1 MSGSLEVRKFLW
13 QHDDALPRGTTANG
27 VPAQRSDE
35 PSKISSNQ
43 VHRARLAVA
52 RGALDVD
59 DCRQLLEMLG
69 LAPGD
74 DGVPPVRR

>member
-13 QHDDALPRGTTANG
+13 QHDDSMPRGSGN

-35 PSKISSNQ
+35 PSKISAEQ

-59 DCRQLLEMLG
+59 DCRQLLDMLG

>member
-13 QHDDALPRGTTANG
+13 QHDDSMPRGSTSG

-35 PSKISSNQ
+35 PSKISAEQ

-52 RGALDVD
+52 RGALDID
-59 DCRQLLEMLG
+59 DCRQLLDMLG
-69 LAPGD
+69 LAPGE

>member
-13 QHDDALPRGTTANG
+13 QHDDSMPRGSTS
-27 VPAQRSDE
+27 VPVQRSDE
-35 PSKISSNQ
+35 PSKISAEQ

-59 DCRQLLEMLG
+59 DCRQLLDMLM
-69 LAPGD
+69 LAPGE

>member
-13 QHDDALPRGTTANG
+13 QHDDSMPRGSTN
-27 VPAQRSDE
+27 VPVQRSDE
-35 PSKISSNQ
+35 PSKISSEQ

-69 LAPGD
+69 LAPGE

>member
-13 QHDDALPRGTTANG
+13 QHDDSMPRGSTNG

-35 PSKISSNQ
+35 PSKISADQ

-59 DCRQLLEMLG
+59 DCRQLLDMLG

>member
-1 MSGSLEVRKFLW
+1 MSGSLEVRKILW
-13 QHDDALPRGTTANG
+13 QHDDSMPRGSTN

-35 PSKISSNQ
+35 PSKISSEQ

-69 LAPGD
+69 LAPGE